1 MSSTPDPG
9 STTLWVKSTYSGG
22 EGGNCVEWAPAHAA
36 AHGVVPVRDSK
47 DPRRAAL
54 RVSPAG
60 WAGFV
65 NAVRDGDLG
74 AV

>member
-1 MSSTPDPG
+1 MTHADLPENTDWTSS
-9 STTLWVKSTYSGG
+9 SYSQSNGG
-22 EGGNCVEWAPAHAA
+22 ECIEWAPKHAA

-47 DPRRAAL
+47 DPQRAGL

-65 NAVRDGDLG
+65 TAVKNGDLG